1 MRLFTDLFIET
12 SGLRSVLNILLQS
25 RSWYSKQSNH
35 PIARSGDLESRP
47 FQLGVNMKLADSL
60 EKRTT
65 ALTVSDVAEV
75 LHVSG
80 RQVYSL
86 AASNKIPHMRVGGAI
101 RFDPS
106 EFAAWLRQKMITT
119 VASSTSR
126 INEKRKPAVERSTPT
141 VAPSCETL
149 PKIEATSRFRSRR
162 KLSSKNK
169 AAAQQQY
176 RFAFGHSGSL
186 PPGSAGKEDTNRE
199 QMRTGSIG
207 TR

>member
-1 MRLFTDLFIET
+1 M
-12 SGLRSVLNILLQS
+12 LNILLQS

-47 FQLGVNMKLADSL
+47 VQLGVNMKLADSL

-75 LHVSG
+75 LHVSA

-86 AASNKIPHMRVGGAI
+86 AASNKIPHMRVGGSI

-106 EFAAWLRQKMITT
+106 EFAAWLRQKMITS
-119 VASSTSR
+119 VASSTGR
-126 INEKRKPAVERSTPT
+126 IREKRQSAVERSTPA
-141 VAPSCETL
+141 VSSSCEAF
-149 PKIEATSRFRSRR
+149 PKIEATNKVRSRR
-162 KLSSKNK
+162 RLSSKTE
-169 AAAQQQY
+169 AAIQQQY
-176 RFAFGHSGSL
+176 RFAFGHTGSV
-186 PPGSAGKEDTNRE
+186 PPGSAGKEDTSRE
-199 QMRTGSIG
+199 QIRTGSIG

>member
-1 MRLFTDLFIET
+1 
-12 SGLRSVLNILLQS
+12 VLNILLQS

-75 LHVSG
+75 LHVSA

-86 AASNKIPHMRVGGAI
+86 AASNKIPHMRVGGSI

-119 VASSTSR
+119 GVSPACR
-126 INEKRKPAVERSTPT
+126 IHEKRKSVVERSTPT
-141 VAPSCETL
+141 VAPSREAM
-149 PKIEATSRFRSRR
+149 PKIEPTNRLRSRR
-162 KLSSKNK
+162 KLSSKTK
-169 AAAQQQY
+169 VAAQQQY
-176 RFAFGHSGSL
+176 RFAFGQTGSL
-186 PPGSAGKEDTNRE
+186 PPGGAGKEDTNGE

>member
-1 MRLFTDLFIET
+1 MRLFTDFFIET

-75 LHVSG
+75 LHVSA

-86 AASNKIPHMRVGGAI
+86 AASNKIPHMRVGGSI

-119 VASSTSR
+119 AASSTAR
-126 INEKRKPAVERSTPT
+126 TREKRQDLGEVIRAATRNCEPYSQIQ
-141 VAPSCETL
+141 APR
-149 PKIEATSRFRSRR
+149 RFRSRR
-162 KLSSKNK
+162 KPSSKTR
-169 AAAQQQY
+169 AVAQQQY
-176 RFAFGHSGSL
+176 RFSFGHSGTL
-186 PPGSAGKEDTNRE
+186 PPGKTGKEEGLSDCRLN
-199 QMRTGSIG
+199 RTG
-207 TR
+207 

>member
-1 MRLFTDLFIET
+1 MRLCTDFFVET
-12 SGLRSVLNILLQS
+12 SGLRTVLNLLLQS
-25 RSWYSKQSNH
+25 RSWHSKQSKH

-119 VASSTSR
+119 VTSSAGRTPKKQQQAVTQAVRVATQDCEAYSR
-126 INEKRKPAVERSTPT
+126 IE
-141 VAPSCETL
+141 AP
-149 PKIEATSRFRSRR
+149 SRFRSRR
-162 KLSSKNK
+162 KLSARDK
-169 AAAQQQY
+169 AAPQQQY
-176 RFAFGHSGSL
+176 RFTFGHTGAL
-186 PPGSAGKEDTNRE
+186 PPEN
-199 QMRTGSIG
+199 TGNQERPSERRLDRIG
-207 TR
+207 

>member
-1 MRLFTDLFIET
+1 
-12 SGLRSVLNILLQS
+12 
-25 RSWYSKQSNH
+25 
-35 PIARSGDLESRP
+35 
-47 FQLGVNMKLADSL
+47 MKLADSL

-75 LHVSG
+75 LHVSA

-86 AASNKIPHMRVGGAI
+86 AASNKIPHMRVGGSI

-106 EFAAWLRQKMITT
+106 EFATWLRQKMTTT
-119 VASSTSR
+119 VVSSTGR
-126 INEKRKPAVERSTPT
+126 IREKRKSVVERSTPAAT
-141 VAPSCETL
+141 PSCETL
-149 PKIEATSRFRSRR
+149 PKIEAENKFRSRR
-162 KLSSKNK
+162 KRSSKTK
-169 AAAQQQY
+169 AAVQQQY